1 MSEPSLLKCTA
12 ETGSECAGR
21 VFRHFPVRTSQIRTL
36 SSKDPLTCNHN
47 VNDNYDLY
55 LFLPDETF
63 LIDHSKYINYNLPL
77 NLIVD

>member
-12 ETGSECAGR
+12 ETGSECAGK

-47 VNDNYDLY
+47 VSDNYQTNLG
-55 LFLPDETF
+55 ENHRIKQIQRI
-63 LIDHSKYINYNLPL
+63 LITTYH
-77 NLIVD
+77 

>member
-47 VNDNYDLY
+47 VDDNNVVY
-55 LFLPDETF
+55 FQVTSRHGR
-63 LIDHSKYINYNLPL
+63 IKIM
-77 NLIVD
+77 

>member
-21 VFRHFPVRTSQIRTL
+21 VLRHFPVRTSQIRTL

-55 LFLPDETF
+55 LFE
-63 LIDHSKYINYNLPL
+63 L
-77 NLIVD
+77 NEKFMIGQIQNILTITYL

>member
-12 ETGSECAGR
+12 ETGSECAGK

-47 VNDNYDLY
+47 VSDNYQTY
-55 LFLPDETF
+55 LVGE
-63 LIDHSKYINYNLPL
+63 IIGL
-77 NLIVD
+77 NKFNVY

>member
-12 ETGSECAGR
+12 ETGSECAGK

-47 VNDNYDLY
+47 VSDNYQTNLGGVKQIQRI
-55 LFLPDETF
+55 
-63 LIDHSKYINYNLPL
+63 LITTYH
-77 NLIVD
+77 

>member
-12 ETGSECAGR
+12 ETGSECAGK

-47 VNDNYDLY
+47 VSDNYQTY
-55 LFLPDETF
+55 LGGASDQTN
-63 LIDHSKYINYNLPL
+63 STYINYNLPL

>member
-55 LFLPDETF
+55 LFQLNEKNHVIGHIQNI
-63 LIDHSKYINYNLPL
+63 LITTYH
-77 NLIVD
+77 

>member
-36 SSKDPLTCNHN
+36 SSKDPLTCNHI
-47 VNDNYDLY
+47 VSDNYQTY
-55 LFLPDETF
+55 LGENHRIKQIQRI
-63 LIDHSKYINYNLPL
+63 LITTYH
-77 NLIVD
+77 

>member
-47 VNDNYDLY
+47 VNNTYDLY
-55 LFLPDETF
+55 LFLLDAPKSSDRSF
-63 LIDHSKYINYNLPL
+63 KIY
-77 NLIVD
+77 

>member
-55 LFLPDETF
+55 LFLLDDH
-63 LIDHSKYINYNLPL
+63 LIDHSKYINYNVPL

>member
-47 VNDNYDLY
+47 VSDNYQTNLGG
-55 LFLPDETF
+55 ENHRIKQIQHI
-63 LIDHSKYINYNLPL
+63 LITTYH
-77 NLIVD
+77 

>member
-12 ETGSECAGR
+12 ETGSECAGK

-47 VNDNYDLY
+47 VSDNYQTYWGGESSDQ
-55 LFLPDETF
+55 TN
-63 LIDHSKYINYNLPL
+63 SMYINYNLPL

>member
-36 SSKDPLTCNHN
+36 SSKDPLTYNHN
-47 VNDNYDLY
+47 VSDNYQTY
-55 LFLPDETF
+55 LGGTVAPQIQRI
-63 LIDHSKYINYNLPL
+63 LITTYH
-77 NLIVD
+77 